1 MGGLFYSLG
10 RIITLGNPK
19 AKARINRVCEGKVLK
34 TIESAVVCAAAVAT
48 GGALAG
54 AAAATV
60 TTSAATSA
68 VIGACHTAKTGERAF
83 TFRYVEPPRKIDKPI
98 DYIPVESPVKITKMQ
113 QDELE
118 KNASVYRERTFV
130 FNDDVE
136 NYNITINPTYR
147 SPPWNVNH
155 STDAIDRH
163 SNFVLLN
170 LPQQTAAKH
179 IQRIWFNSINHIYN
193 PNTGINYITPRT
205 QEKSSVFDIAIEGTG
220 VSVSYEDGRRITDIS
235 SDADPKICEILGLPS
250 PTLGDKRDVFELHDE
265 AKEKVTKTQRGMYDD
280 VIGITM
286 STSITDKCVNAA
298 ELIWDTY
305 QNYRAR
311 KEVSRHD
318 PDFDNKTNVKYP
330 EFLNP

>member
-1 MGGLFYSLG
+1 MGGLFYSIG

-34 TIESAVVCAAAVAT
+34 TIESAVVCAGAVAT

-118 KNASVYRERTFV
+118 KNPPVYRERTFV

-147 SPPWNVNH
+147 SLFYGVDA
-155 STDAIDRH
+155 DAIDRH
-163 SNFVLLN
+163 SNFIFLN

-179 IQRIWFNSINHIYN
+179 IQRAWFNSINHIYN
-193 PNTGINYITPRT
+193 PNTGINYVVPRL

-220 VSVSYEDGRRITDIS
+220 VSVNYEDGRRVIDIS
-235 SDADPKICEILGLPS
+235 SDADPKICEMLGLPS
-250 PTLGDKRDVFELHDE
+250 PMLGDK
-265 AKEKVTKTQRGMYDD
+265 
-280 VIGITM
+280 
-286 STSITDKCVNAA
+286 
-298 ELIWDTY
+298 
-305 QNYRAR
+305 
-311 KEVSRHD
+311 
-318 PDFDNKTNVKYP
+318 KYP
-330 EFLNP
+330 FGGGIFLPNFRKKNWKYFSYRYGCKI